1 MNVYQ
6 HSYSGQLAMF
16 RKNFFLVKNYARS
29 SKYPE
34 GGGGEV
40 ALRNG
45 VRASLFE
52 SFLVFYISDKI
63 YQIGVLYLK
72 KLSLFNVHF
81 QKRSK
86 TE

>member
-16 RKNFFLVKNYARS
+16 PKNFFLVKNYARS

-40 ALRNG
+40 AIRNA
-45 VRASLFE
+45 VRASLLE
-52 SFLVFYISDKI
+52 SFF
-63 YQIGVLYLK
+63 GFLY
-72 KLSLFNVHF
+72 F
-81 QKRSK
+81 R
-86 TE
+86 

>member
-16 RKNFFLVKNYARS
+16 RKNFFLVKNYART

-45 VRASLFE
+45 VRASLLE
-52 SFLVFYISDKI
+52 SFF
-63 YQIGVLYLK
+63 GFLY
-72 KLSLFNVHF
+72 F
-81 QKRSK
+81 R
-86 TE
+86 

>member
-29 SKYPE
+29 SKYEE

-40 ALRNG
+40 VIRNG
-45 VRASLFE
+45 VRASLLE
-52 SFLVFYISDKI
+52 SFF
-63 YQIGVLYLK
+63 GFLY
-72 KLSLFNVHF
+72 F
-81 QKRSK
+81 R
-86 TE
+86 